1 MYIIISDRKKQ
12 LRTLLY
18 RYDVQ
23 IPELGQDLGPSLITS
38 TCHKETLDWKTP
50 SFGKI
55 KKKKTKQD
63 RIGQLNDQGT

>member
-1 MYIIISDRKKQ
+1 MYIILSDRKKQ
-12 LRTLLY
+12 LRTLPY

-50 SFGKI
+50 SFAK
-55 KKKKTKQD
+55 
-63 RIGQLNDQGT
+63 

>member
-1 MYIIISDRKKQ
+1 MYIILSDRKRL
-12 LRTLLY
+12 LRPLPY

-23 IPELGQDLGPSLITS
+23 ISELGQDLGPSLITS
-38 TCHKETLDWKTP
+38 TCHKETLNWITP